1 MQLLKTI
8 SDGKAFCLG
17 STIVTRKKLVYSNA
31 MRGISGNSLQYL
43 TVSYSAIFKT
53 TTKFTSFNALFTL
66 KKSN

>member
-43 TVSYSAIFKT
+43 TVSYSAIFKNNN
-53 TTKFTSFNALFTL
+53 KIYIF
-66 KKSN
+66 